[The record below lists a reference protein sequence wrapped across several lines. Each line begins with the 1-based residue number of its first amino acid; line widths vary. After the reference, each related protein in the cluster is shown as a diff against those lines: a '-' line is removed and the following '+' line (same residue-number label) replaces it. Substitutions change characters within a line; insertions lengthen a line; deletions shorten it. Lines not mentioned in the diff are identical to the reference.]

1 MPGLWRNQL
10 LIVDPPADVTARFR
24 LEDDVAVLYTAQHRA
39 AAADTGLPKVQTMPG
54 GVAHLRVGEHFLDLY
69 VQRQSVVV
77 HFPALGIVA
86 GGDFGSDVAA
96 TPAGARLRRDG
107 RTGDAA
113 AAGPAGEGAEFSALR
128 ASLRGHGR

>member
-1 MPGLWRNQL
+1 MRASRRSTPSLCWAVRLLQHLMQGLWRNQL
-10 LIVDPPADVTARFR
+10 LIIDPPADVTARFR
-24 LEDDVAVLYTAQHRA
+24 LEDDVAVLYTAQRRA

-86 GGDFGSDVAA
+86 GGDFGSDVV
-96 TPAGARLRRDG
+96 PPRLAPGSDW
-107 RTGDAA
+107 D
-113 AAGPAGEGAEFSALR
+113 
-128 ASLRGHGR
+128 